1 MHFKLKQI
9 QFLKTLS
16 FFLMMPVIIL
26 SLAHCK
32 DENVPP
38 SSSQSINSTTPS
50 GEVITTQPIPAESQ
64 SLPETPQCV
73 MPPQKSR
80 IEVSI
85 SEQQLYLHCYYSDR
99 QEIKTYPISTSKY
112 GIGSEAGSNKT
123 PLGAHR
129 IKDKIGDGAP
139 KGMIFKARRS
149 TGQIAEM
156 NVEGAGDL
164 VTTRIMWL
172 TGLEPGKNSGR
183 GIDSYRRY
191 IYIHGTAEENKIGQK
206 ASHGCVRMYND
217 DVIDLFDLVT
227 EGTEV
232 YIREE

>member
-1 MHFKLKQI
+1 
-9 QFLKTLS
+9 
-16 FFLMMPVIIL
+16 MMPVMVL

-32 DENVPP
+32 DDSVQL
-38 SSSQSINSTTPS
+38 SSQSPVNNTKPSAEVVTTK
-50 GEVITTQPIPAESQ
+50 PISENSQ

-73 MPPQKSR
+73 MPPLKSR

-85 SEQQLYLHCYYSDR
+85 SEQQLYLYCRYSDHE
-99 QEIKTYPISTSKY
+99 EIKTYPVSTSKY

-129 IKDKIGDGAP
+129 IKDKIGDGAQ

-172 TGLEPGKNSGR
+172 TGLEQGANSGP
-183 GIDSYRRY
+183 GIDSYQRY
-191 IYIHGTAEENKIGQK
+191 IYIHGTGEENKIGQP
-206 ASHGCVRMYND
+206 ASHGCIRMYND
-217 DVIDLFDLVT
+217 DVINLFDLVT

-232 YIREE
+232 HIRE